1 MSKSDLASAVALSTG
16 LTKAASADAID
27 AVFAAIT
34 EQLAAEGLVRILGF
48 GTFSVVKRPAR
59 NGLNPKTKAPVKIK
73 ATSNARFRVG
83 TKLKRAINKG

>member
-1 MSKSDLASAVALSTG
+1 MSKQDIASAVAQSTG

-34 EQLAAEGLVRILGF
+34 QHLARDGLVRILGF
-48 GTFSVVKRPAR
+48 GTFSVVKRSAR
-59 NGLNPKTKAPVKIK
+59 TGLNPKTKAPVKIK
-73 ATSNARFRVG
+73 ASSTTRFRVG